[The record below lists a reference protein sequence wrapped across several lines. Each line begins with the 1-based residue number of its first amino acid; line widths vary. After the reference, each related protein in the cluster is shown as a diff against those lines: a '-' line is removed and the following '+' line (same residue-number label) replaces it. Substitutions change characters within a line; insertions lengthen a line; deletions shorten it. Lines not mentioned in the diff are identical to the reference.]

1 MLRIIQKWDLP
12 LFSSKNGKSHG
23 NCHWP
28 DYSVQRLHY
37 LQISHWPLL
46 HKIVCSVKNLGS
58 LFYLIFTLA
67 LLNVHSSTAKYL
79 NPFSWHKQ
87 GSIYRYF
94 LVSPP
99 PLPSRHRPLPRVA
112 VWATCPALPCP
123 ACSASLVTS
132 TFSAGGSQFW
142 EILQLGNCW
151 ENLCHIFIP
160 GAMLECATD
169 KIMPTLRYK
178 MRLK

>member
-12 LFSSKNGKSHG
+12 LLSSKNGKSHG

-28 DYSVQRLHY
+28 DYFVQRLHY

-112 VWATCPALPCP
+112 VWATCPALLASLPCP

-132 TFSAGGSQFW
+132 TCGLPSLLVALSFEKYCNW
-142 EILQLGNCW
+142 EIAEKICVIYSFLAPCW
-151 ENLCHIFIP
+151 NAPLI
-160 GAMLECATD
+160 
-169 KIMPTLRYK
+169 R
-178 MRLK
+178 

>member
-1 MLRIIQKWDLP
+1 MLRIIQKWDLS

-28 DYSVQRLHY
+28 DYFVQRLHY

-58 LFYLIFTLA
+58 LFYLIFTFA

-112 VWATCPALPCP
+112 VWATCPALLARP
-123 ACSASLVTS
+123 AWWLPPSLLVALS
-132 TFSAGGSQFW
+132 FEKYCNW
-142 EILQLGNCW
+142 EIAEKICVIYSFLAPCW
-151 ENLCHIFIP
+151 NAPVI
-160 GAMLECATD
+160 
-169 KIMPTLRYK
+169 R
-178 MRLK
+178 

>member
-12 LFSSKNGKSHG
+12 LLSSKNGKSHG

-99 PLPSRHRPLPRVA
+99 PLPSRHPTCGCVGDLPCLA
-112 VWATCPALPCP
+112 LPCLQACPALLARP
-123 ACSASLVTS
+123 AWSLPPSLLVALS
-132 TFSAGGSQFW
+132 FEKYCNW
-142 EILQLGNCW
+142 EIAEKICVIYSFLAPCW
-151 ENLCHIFIP
+151 NAPLI
-160 GAMLECATD
+160 
-169 KIMPTLRYK
+169 R
-178 MRLK
+178 